1 MSYSFTQRKRIRKSF
16 GKYNTKAEMPNLIE
30 IQKNSY
36 DQFLQKEVA
45 AEKRKTRGLQAVF
58 KSVFPVEDLA
68 QTATVEFVK
77 YDFGKPVTWVK
88 HGSSYAELS
97 RHFGLLRNLGDTESI
112 CHEIGYIIKDEVA
125 EKFVVIYQIPNDPE

>member
-1 MSYSFTQRKRIRKSF
+1 MYTYMIAVGNYISRTHAKNEDHVEDTDYTDMIFHIDTICFTVSCLEEIYEPLK
-16 GKYNTKAEMPNLIE
+16 KYN
-30 IQKNSY
+30 
-36 DQFLQKEVA
+36 
-45 AEKRKTRGLQAVF
+45 
-58 KSVFPVEDLA
+58 
-68 QTATVEFVK
+68 
-77 YDFGKPVTWVK
+77 FGKPVTWVK